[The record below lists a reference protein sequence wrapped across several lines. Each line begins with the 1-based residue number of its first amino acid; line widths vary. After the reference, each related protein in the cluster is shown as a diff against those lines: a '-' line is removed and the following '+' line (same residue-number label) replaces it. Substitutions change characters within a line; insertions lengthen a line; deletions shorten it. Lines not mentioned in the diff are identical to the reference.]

1 MDGVQGTLRE
11 YACTRWPSLNHKG
24 RIWRL
29 KDVLKWTERRTRA
42 LYNNEAGMRLRA
54 DEMAAIEALEK
65 LGATTDELSEL
76 RGRIARLEAALAV
89 LGADLHSDAPDALC
103 RTDRGRGGMG
113 RS

>member
-11 YACTRWPSLNHKG
+11 YACMRWPSLNHKG

-42 LYNNEAGMRLRA
+42 LYNNEPGMRLRA
-54 DEMAAIEALEK
+54 DEMAAIEALGK
-65 LGATTDELSEL
+65 LGATNELSEL

-89 LGADLHSDAPDALC
+89 LDPAFCREPADAVR

-113 RS
+113 RT